1 MMMSAM
7 MAAGRMQRTQAEGPL
22 LRPRGTVLSAAA
34 AQRHQQTSQRHVASS
49 KISFFVLLNQSD
61 AMLQR
66 DLHLEKALDYSAEL
80 WPSYLRIFSFLR
92 MCGTSSNSR
101 EFSRCTPAASSLVI
115 EVGASRLRGG
125 YCVSCPA
132 QSRLD
137 SCVTPA

>member
-61 AMLQR
+61 AILFLAAR
-66 DLHLEKALDYSAEL
+66 FRSGKL
-80 WPSYLRIFSFLR
+80 WPSDQRSDLRIIYGLRIFLAFLY
-92 MCGTSSNSR
+92 
-101 EFSRCTPAASSLVI
+101 PYDVD
-115 EVGASRLRGG
+115 VH
-125 YCVSCPA
+125 V
-132 QSRLD
+132 
-137 SCVTPA
+137 V